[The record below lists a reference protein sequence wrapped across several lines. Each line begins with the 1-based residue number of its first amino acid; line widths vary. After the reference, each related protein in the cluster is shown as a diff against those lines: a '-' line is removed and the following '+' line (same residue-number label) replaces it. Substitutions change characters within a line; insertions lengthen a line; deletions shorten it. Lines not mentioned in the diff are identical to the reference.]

1 MGVTINEILQSKI
14 FKDYHIIAGKR
25 GIDRE
30 AQAVVLFDAPDG
42 YKWSRGKELIIS
54 SGYFFKDDIDSF
66 KYFINYANKKG
77 VAGLGIKVD
86 RYLKEIPADIIELC
100 DELDFPLIY
109 IPYDVPWINI
119 IDGVNSIAI
128 NRFIKRINGSNYIN
142 ENVTSSDFYKKIEI
156 IIENLS
162 KELKCPITLSDILD
176 KNIINYPKNTKT
188 EKEINSLTEDNLA
201 NYKKEILCEKL
212 LIYRITDLDAN
223 KSWIEMAI
231 SLDNT
236 PITKMIVW
244 EDKRKIDYYDLFAMR
259 LSYTL
264 LLEIYAQIYV
274 MNAFERKFYDDLLIS
289 LFNEE
294 LDTKEKLIKA
304 LKGIQNFKLNIY
316 NKFVC
321 IVIRQAASNPSF
333 YSMREKIYNTLL
345 LRVPKDEALFGIID
359 DNTIAIIMDVSNIKE
374 DKINATKENISQ
386 IISKIEK
393 HFESNLRVGI
403 GGVTEDICKIKR
415 SYVGALKAIEI
426 GNYIYPEKKIVTIEE
441 LGFFGLFRIDNIE
454 DEGFKSS
461 FNTIYPLLKE
471 SNSEELINTLKV
483 YLESESNYNISAQ
496 KLFIH
501 SNTVRYRIAKI
512 QEICNI
518 DLEDPIERLK
528 VEITLKFIDILRSG
542 QGDR

>member
-1 MGVTINEILQSKI
+1 MLT
-14 FKDYHIIAGKR
+14 
-25 GIDRE
+25 
-30 AQAVVLFDAPDG
+30 
-42 YKWSRGKELIIS
+42 
-54 SGYFFKDDIDSF
+54 
-66 KYFINYANKKG
+66 KG

-128 NRFIKRINGSNYIN
+128 NRFIKRINSSNYIN

-223 KSWIEMAI
+223 RSWIEMAI

-244 EDKRKIDYYDLFAMR
+244 EDKRRIDYYDLFAMR

-294 LDTKEKLIKA
+294 LD
-304 LKGIQNFKLNIY
+304 
-316 NKFVC
+316 
-321 IVIRQAASNPSF
+321 
-333 YSMREKIYNTLL
+333 
-345 LRVPKDEALFGIID
+345 PKK
-359 DNTIAIIMDVSNIKE
+359 N
-374 DKINATKENISQ
+374 
-386 IISKIEK
+386 
-393 HFESNLRVGI
+393 
-403 GGVTEDICKIKR
+403 
-415 SYVGALKAIEI
+415 
-426 GNYIYPEKKIVTIEE
+426 
-441 LGFFGLFRIDNIE
+441 
-454 DEGFKSS
+454 
-461 FNTIYPLLKE
+461 
-471 SNSEELINTLKV
+471 
-483 YLESESNYNISAQ
+483 
-496 KLFIH
+496 
-501 SNTVRYRIAKI
+501 
-512 QEICNI
+512 
-518 DLEDPIERLK
+518 
-528 VEITLKFIDILRSG
+528 
-542 QGDR
+542 